1 MATTAAPESALVL
14 RPVTP
19 ERWRDIEALFG
30 PRGACAGCW
39 CMWWRLGRS
48 QFEAHKGES
57 NRRAFRRLVRGGAV
71 PGVLAYWDEEPA
83 GWCCIGPRTEFPAL
97 DRSRVLARIDD
108 QAVWSIV
115 CFFIARRHRHQ
126 RLSMWLAQA
135 AVDYARASGAAIVEA
150 YPIDTCSPA
159 YPDAYAYTGL
169 LSTFTRIGFSE
180 VGRRSPSRPIVRYR
194 IQPRAGEKGAKH
206 G

>member
-1 MATTAAPESALVL
+1 MEAAIITF

-19 ERWRDIEALFG
+19 ENWDDFETLFG

-39 CMWWRLGRS
+39 CMYWRTPRKEFS
-48 QFEAHKGES
+48 KNQGEP
-57 NRRAFRRLVRGGAV
+57 FRLAMKNLVDGGTV
-71 PGVLAYWDEEPA
+71 PGLLAYAGEKPIGWIAIAPREEFILLETSKVLAP
-83 GWCCIGPRTEFPAL
+83 
-97 DRSRVLARIDD
+97 VDD